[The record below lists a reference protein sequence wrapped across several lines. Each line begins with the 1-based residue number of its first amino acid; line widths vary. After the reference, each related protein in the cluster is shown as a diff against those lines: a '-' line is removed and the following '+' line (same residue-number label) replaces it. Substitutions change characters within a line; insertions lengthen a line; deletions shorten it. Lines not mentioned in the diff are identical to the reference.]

1 MKILTV
7 VESKH
12 LENTLKIANAM
23 SEAVPMTI
31 TSVDNAV
38 KYDFKDYDIVGF
50 GSGIYFGKHDERI
63 LKFVDGLSDENA
75 YSFVFSTSGGAD
87 FEKNNKALIQLLE
100 KKNKNVLGTFSCKGL
115 DKFFIFRLFGG
126 TNKGRPNEQDLADA
140 QGFILDITEKY
151 KKAEGK

>member
-115 DKFFIFRLFGG
+115 DKFFILRLFGG

-140 QGFILDITEKY
+140 QRFILDITEKY